1 MSLLAMV
8 CCSTATAYTESPPP
22 VRSSAESVA
31 TDWLQGGWW
40 IMPLGL
46 VAALL
51 FWSSRGARLGRLPR
65 FPWTFSPGTGYTF
78 VLLTLIAGAVAAQ
91 IVLAVA
97 GTDPESPEQSVRA
110 LTILQ
115 LVSLSAMGAVLL
127 AMPGWWRRP
136 PGQEDTRPSFLVSAG
151 VGFVTLVIFFPM
163 VQSILLGG
171 TMLRVWFTGEPPPDF
186 AHRTLVLLDGAGDD
200 GWRWGLM
207 ALIVFAVPVVE
218 ETIYRGLLQ
227 ESLRRHRTL
236 TNGSAWM
243 SIVITSVLFA
253 LMHGGVATTEGLVSL
268 FVLSLGLGWVHA
280 RTGRLIAPVIM
291 HAGYNA
297 VNLLL
302 ASLS

>member
-1 MSLLAMV
+1 MV
-8 CCSTATAYTESPPP
+8 CCSTATAYTETPASALATVESPD
-22 VRSSAESVA
+22 

-46 VAALL
+46 IAGFL
-51 FWSSRGARLGRLPR
+51 FWSSRGARLARLPR
-65 FPWTFSPGTGYTF
+65 FPWTFSPGMGYTF
-78 VLLTLIAGAVAAQ
+78 VLLALVAGAVAAQ
-91 IVLAVA
+91 IVLAVN
-97 GTDPESPEQSVRA
+97 GSEPRGPDQELRD

-136 PGQEDTRPSFLVSAG
+136 PGQEDTRPGRLSSARSG
-151 VGFVTLVIFFPM
+151 LLTLVVFFPI

-171 TMLRVWFTGEPPPDF
+171 IMLRVWFTGSPPPDF
-186 AHRTLVLLDGAGDD
+186 AHQTLVMLDSASSD
-200 GWRWGLM
+200 GWRWGIM
-207 ALIVFAVPVVE
+207 ALIVFVVPVVE

-236 TNGSAWM
+236 TNGSVWM

-253 LMHGGVATTEGLVSL
+253 LMHGGVATVEGLVSL

-280 RTGRLIAPVIM
+280 RTGRLIAPIMM

-297 VNLLL
+297 TNLLL

>member
-1 MSLLAMV
+1 MV
-8 CCSTATAYTESPPP
+8 CCSTATAYTETPASALATVESPD
-22 VRSSAESVA
+22 

-46 VAALL
+46 IAGFL
-51 FWSSRGARLGRLPR
+51 FWSSRGARLARLPR
-65 FPWTFSPGTGYTF
+65 FPWTFSPGMGYTF
-78 VLLTLIAGAVAAQ
+78 VLLALVAGAVAAQ
-91 IVLAVA
+91 IVLAVN
-97 GTDPESPEQSVRA
+97 GSEPRGPDQELRD

-136 PGQEDTRPSFLVSAG
+136 PGQEDTRPGRLSSARSG
-151 VGFVTLVIFFPM
+151 LLTLVVFFPI

-171 TMLRVWFTGEPPPDF
+171 IMLRVWFTGSPPPDF
-186 AHRTLVLLDGAGDD
+186 AHQTLVMLDSASSD
-200 GWRWGLM
+200 GWRWGIM
-207 ALIVFAVPVVE
+207 ALIVFVVPVVE

-236 TNGSAWM
+236 TNGSVWM

-253 LMHGGVATTEGLVSL
+253 LMHGGVATVEGLVSL

-280 RTGRLIAPVIM
+280 RTGRLIAPIMM

-297 VNLLL
+297 ANLLL

>member
-1 MSLLAMV
+1 MV
-8 CCSTATAYTESPPP
+8 CCSTATAYTETPG
-22 VRSSAESVA
+22 SALEATKSTG

-46 VAALL
+46 IAGLL
-51 FWSSRGARLGRLPR
+51 FWSSRGARLARLPR
-65 FPWTFSPGTGYTF
+65 FPWTFSPGMGYTF
-78 VLLTLIAGAVAAQ
+78 VLLALVAGAVAAQ
-91 IVLAVA
+91 IVLAVN
-97 GTDPESPEQSVRA
+97 GSDPQEPDQELRD

-136 PGQEDTRPSFLVSAG
+136 PGQEDTRPGWWSSARTG
-151 VGFVTLVIFFPM
+151 LLTLVIFFPM

-171 TMLRVWFTGEPPPDF
+171 IMLRVWLTGESPPDF
-186 AHRTLVLLDGAGDD
+186 AHKTLVMLDSVSAG
-200 GWRWGLM
+200 GWRWGIM
-207 ALIVFAVPVVE
+207 ALIVFVVPVVE

-236 TNGSAWM
+236 TNGSVWM
-243 SIVITSVLFA
+243 SITITSVLFA
-253 LMHGGVATTEGLVSL
+253 LMHGGVATVEGLVSL
-268 FVLSLGLGWVHA
+268 FILSLGLGWVHA
-280 RTGRLIAPVIM
+280 RTGRLIAPIMM

-297 VNLLL
+297 TNLLL